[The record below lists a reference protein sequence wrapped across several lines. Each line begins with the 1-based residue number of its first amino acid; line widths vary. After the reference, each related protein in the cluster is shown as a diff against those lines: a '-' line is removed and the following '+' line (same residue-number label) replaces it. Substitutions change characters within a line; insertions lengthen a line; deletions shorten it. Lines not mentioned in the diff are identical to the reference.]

1 MKATIKS
8 ECIIRGERFAKGEV
22 VEVSEQ
28 TFEKLEKAGCADKST
43 VAEKVVA
50 GAKKIVTNT
59 GVKKTPVNRQMKT
72 GGKVGIKIKKSGD
85 NK

>member
-8 ECIIRGERFAKGEV
+8 EVVIRGERYARGEV

-28 TFEKLEKAGCADKST
+28 TFENLEKAGCAEKST

-50 GAKKIVTNT
+50 GAKKIVSNT
-59 GVKKTPVNRQMKT
+59 GVKKTPVNRQIKT
-72 GGKVGIKIKKSGD
+72 GGKGGRKIKKSGD